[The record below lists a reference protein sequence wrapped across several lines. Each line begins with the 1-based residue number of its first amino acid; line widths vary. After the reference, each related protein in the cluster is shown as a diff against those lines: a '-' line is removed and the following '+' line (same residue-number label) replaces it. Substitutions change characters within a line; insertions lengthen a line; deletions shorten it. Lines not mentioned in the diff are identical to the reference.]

1 MKILVLG
8 CGMQGRAVLHDLSK
22 RSQVKEIICADINPE
37 VISDFTKFLNMNKI
51 KLQKLDVMDKNAL
64 VSIMKEV
71 DIVIDML
78 PIKFL
83 KILADAVLESK
94 VNMVNSIY
102 GHMMPKDINEKA
114 IEKEITIMP
123 EAGLDPGI
131 DLILCGY
138 GVNQMDEV
146 YELHSYCGGIP
157 EKKAIDNPLSYKIT
171 WTWNGVLLSYKR
183 PAKIIKEGKIVNIP
197 AKDQHA
203 EKWIKK
209 IDFPNVGQLEVIPNG
224 DAVIFVDYLG
234 ISKTI
239 RNTSRCSLRW
249 PGHSEFWRKMKDL
262 DFLSDE
268 PVRGLPFE
276 LTPHRFLVK
285 HLEPLLQY
293 KKNER
298 DIVVMRNVI
307 VGLKDGKKTK
317 ITFDMLDMRDLKTG
331 LFSMNRT
338 VGYTASIIAQMI
350 VNGEIKRKG
359 LLTPVK
365 DIPYNRFLD
374 EISKRGININKK
386 TEIEEKI

>member
-22 RSQVKEIICADINPE
+22 SSQVKEIICADINPE
-37 VISDFTKFLNMNKI
+37 VISDFTRFLDMNKI
-51 KLQKLDVMDKNAL
+51 KLQKLDVMDKKAL
-64 VSIMKEV
+64 ISIMKDV
-71 DIVIDML
+71 DVVIDML

-83 KILADAVLESK
+83 KILAEAVLESK
-94 VNMVNSIY
+94 VSMVNSIY
-102 GHMMPKDINEKA
+102 GHMMPKDIDEKA

-138 GVNQMDEV
+138 GVSQMDEV

-171 WTWNGVLLSYKR
+171 WTWDGVLLSYKR
-183 PAKIIKEGKIVNIP
+183 PAKIIKNSKIINIP
-197 AKDQHA
+197 AKDQHV

-224 DAVIFVDYLG
+224 DAVIFADYLG

-262 DFLSDE
+262 NFLSDK
-268 PVRGLPFE
+268 PVKGLPFE
-276 LTPHRFLVK
+276 ITPHQFLAK
-285 HLEPLLQY
+285 HLEPLLQF
-293 KKNER
+293 KENER
-298 DIVVMRNVI
+298 DIVVMRNII

-338 VGYTASIIAQMI
+338 VGYTASIVAQMI

-374 EISKRGININKK
+374 EISKRGIDINKK